1 MNDVMVEDE
10 DNKQQENLKNII
22 SHINALESNIDDIKY
37 KSFIIRYPIF
47 QDTIYFSFDIVCIIV
62 IYIKICLD
70 IKHNYDL
77 NKTQL
82 NEIIDG
88 LLYFANV
95 IVLMQTYTIKSIFK
109 FFIVYDISSYSIK
122 KQNTG
127 LCKLK
132 NLLADFLK
140 NTLNEIIYFI
150 NFKISG
156 ENYDTL
162 FNLLHTQIQDLY
174 NISELDHYLETINDS
189 ETCKFED
196 LSVKFL
202 QSAFIILINKF
213 IDYIVSLDE
222 EVNEKVNNIYKN
234 ILLLLSY
241 YFDIK
246 NKISN
251 DISFDILY
259 RNYGI
264 LINELIFHNFDIT
277 STNLL
282 KMMNNLL
289 ELFLVYYKKIN
300 EKIKIIDLS
309 LIYTDLTTH
318 AKKILVPY
326 DITLLSLS
334 TDAENILIPSS
345 ELYIPPRQRQRHAPS
360 PSPRPPAAAGTPPA
374 SPSPRPPPG
383 AASTVL
389 GTAAS
394 PAAVPPPPGAAKSG
408 IKSRMTYSPPS
419 PPASPAAR
427 PAARPASPAA
437 AARPAAAAALLAVPP
452 GTARPP
458 APAAPPA
465 ASPAP
470 AAPPQPSPVVLAAAA
485 SAAGPPLPV
494 VLAAALPRPPAPVVL
509 AAAASAARPASPAA
523 AARPAA
529 AAGAGP
535 ASPASAVVL
544 AASPAAAG
552 PPLPVVLAAAL
563 PRPPAGL
570 AGPPPPPRRHA
581 PVRRV
586 LQSIMA
592 LAPSAAHRMFQSIGA
607 FSPRRQAAAS
617 PALARRQAA
626 LAPPPPAAAA
636 LLAAPPAAALLAVP
650 PGTAPAGTRPPAAA
664 AAAAPPAGALLAP
677 AARPASPA
685 AAAARPA
692 AAAAALLAVP
702 PGTARP
708 PAAASTSAAAA
719 VNNMDKKIKI
729 EEKKQDF
736 TSVFIKKISS
746 IEQVH
751 FNYKELFIKLC
762 DYVIRLSKGE
772 KKYNSRGELE
782 FLGFAK
788 KKFRSSFK
796 TMIVLTI
803 IKINNAY
810 KELYDLI
817 VKFTTKY
824 VEYTS
829 DNDYKLKTIKMPE
842 KSQEIIKERE
852 LLAMDILKYDFLFK
866 MLEYYIF
873 YLHTFKLE
881 ELFYKHNINKVRE
894 YNINNLEKNT
904 IQDINT
910 KAYSSIIDFDTAFN
924 TFKSKG
930 KIKTNIEDKTNK
942 ISEYLKNKENT
953 YDNLFKEI
961 LKEKIVFNEIQKEK
975 ADIAIEAETIAE
987 QKIND
992 ATETAARAEKAR
1004 ADAADVAILTRATE
1018 AERKA
1023 ETARA
1028 AAAVEGRKAAAAEER
1043 AAAAETAI
1051 AEARR
1056 QAQLDEDRIQAQAQ
1070 AIATA
1075 EARVATETAAA
1086 EAARRE
1092 ADASVAA
1099 IAKIRGDAEEA
1110 ARRQA
1115 EAEARATALEAARRE
1130 AEAYVE
1136 AARREVATETARA
1149 DASVAAIAKIRG
1161 EAVLQ
1166 EIIAAKRQ
1174 AEAERI
1180 AAEADEIAAREVAN
1194 SAMARARATEAERR
1208 VEAEAEERAARADAA
1223 AERAIAGRAEEVARL
1238 RTAAL
1243 EAEEVAR
1250 LRVAET
1256 RLAVAAREDAEE
1268 RAATA
1273 NQQLQQ
1279 LLQHMQ
1285 PQPQQLVLQ
1294 QVPNE
1299 DILIFQQFLSDNN
1312 KLIINFKED
1321 KKQKFFIYN
1330 GYRYDYVRINSRYYT
1345 LIANKTTPL
1354 QTDIAPVYN
1363 YTNGPFLDLPII
1375 RYSGGG
1381 PGNFDEL
1388 PVIFKLYWYK
1398 YKIYDTVIS
1407 KDFSVISGDNVD
1419 DSNLIL
1425 KSKTPLSI
1433 LNLTKDNGLYLKQKE
1448 FNSIVDKLLN
1458 NENITRKD
1466 MLFFDSIEDIIQN
1479 TTTKHTEDKKKLLEY
1494 IKETKEKLTK
1504 KNIGFKEENIIDTT
1518 KTILN
1523 FIKVADIFKLIL
1535 VGLTVICI
1543 IIYIMVLLI
1552 STYNFIFL
1560 LYKIIASII
1569 YLYVN
1574 TVLTHND
1581 SLSYTAKNIIRCTKN
1596 DYKYDIFN
1604 ILNEQLTAL
1613 SVFNTNLYIIY
1624 IILGY
1629 IILYLLYFI
1638 YSSIFSKFYILNGN
1652 IRDIDPKFTLITL
1665 IVVIFS
1671 CSFIHLLIYK
1681 FLFKTVCFNSYK
1693 TSATDEKTVD
1703 DTIIN
1708 YLSKFRSFN
1717 DTVENDKF
1725 YSLLTDSTKKDEID
1739 IKFQNMVLEL
1749 KDDNT
1754 INNLGKYLLIYNINT
1769 YFQEYLY
1776 INDKTKE
1783 LIKDYF
1789 DKVIKGDTPIN
1800 TFISFLD
1807 LNERRLIKASHEELP
1822 FYNQIPS
1829 DKIEYFKIINGDI
1842 NDVLTSVNKSII
1854 KYSGTFYPFLF
1865 TCIYIFIICIYN
1877 IITTYIIL
1885 RYIVDNRDE
1894 QIFPQFIYTMSDKII
1909 DIFNRI
1915 YNLVNN

>member
-1 MNDVMVEDE
+1 MNDDE
-10 DNKQQENLKNII
+10 DNDRKQQKNLVSII
-22 SHINALESNIDDIKY
+22 SVINALDSNIYDKKY
-37 KSFIIRYPIF
+37 IF
-47 QDTIYFSFDIVCIIV
+47 FMQNYQKFNEIIYFSYDIVNIIV
-62 IYIKICLD
+62 IYIKLCLD
-70 IKHNYDL
+70 IKHYFKFDKNEL
-77 NKTQL
+77 NEL
-82 NEIIDG
+82 NEIIDN
-88 LLYFANV
+88 LLNFAND
-95 IVLMQTYTIKSIFK
+95 IVVMQNLTINSIFK
-109 FFIVYDISSYSIK
+109 FFIEYDISSYSIK
-122 KQNTG
+122 KKNAG
-127 LCKLK
+127 LCKL
-132 NLLADFLK
+132 NNILVDFLL
-140 NTLNEIIYFI
+140 NTLRAIFRFI
-150 NFKISG
+150 NFIINGATLDNTIITSL
-156 ENYDTL
+156 DTL
-162 FNLLHTQIQDLY
+162 KQNLSDI
-174 NISELDHYLETINDS
+174 NKLDDYLKTINVS
-189 ETCKFED
+189 ETCIFKEVKYLLPFFIR
-196 LSVKFL
+196 LIKIFISLFNNSVYK
-202 QSAFIILINKF
+202 K
-213 IDYIVSLDE
+213 
-222 EVNEKVNNIYKN
+222 VNEIENNIYKN
-234 ILLLLSY
+234 ILLLIQY
-241 YFDIK
+241 
-246 NKISN
+246 
-251 DISFDILY
+251 
-259 RNYGI
+259 
-264 LINELIFHNFDIT
+264 NFDIT
-277 STNLL
+277 SSDINYDIKYRSLYQNYGELSLL
-282 KMMNNLL
+282 ILREFDISGIKLLNMMKNLL
-289 ELFLVYYKKIN
+289 ELFLVCYKKNNEQSKIN
-300 EKIKIIDLS
+300 ELSYIYYDLEKHAIKYS
-309 LIYTDLTTH
+309 LTLEPLLKD

-326 DITLLSLS
+326 EKLTEPL
-334 TDAENILIPSS
+334 P
-345 ELYIPPRQRQRHAPS
+345 QRHAP
-360 PSPRPPAAAGTPPA
+360 PPRPPAASPPSPAAAAPQPPPGAALPVPPGAASTVLGAAALPAALPAPPGAASTVLGAAALPVPPGAASTVLGAAALPAALPPPPPPPPA
-374 SPSPRPPPG
+374 PSPPPSPPAAAAPPPRPPPPG

-389 GTAAS
+389 GAAAL
-394 PAAVPPPPGAAKSG
+394 PAPPPPPPPPGAA
-408 IKSRMTYSPPS
+408 
-419 PPASPAAR
+419 
-427 PAARPASPAA
+427 
-437 AARPAAAAALLAVPP
+437 
-452 GTARPP
+452 
-458 APAAPPA
+458 
-465 ASPAP
+465 
-470 AAPPQPSPVVLAAAA
+470 
-485 SAAGPPLPV
+485 AAGHSTPV
-494 VLAAALPRPPAPVVL
+494 NNMNA
-509 AAAASAARPASPAA
+509 
-523 AARPAA
+523 
-529 AAGAGP
+529 
-535 ASPASAVVL
+535 
-544 AASPAAAG
+544 
-552 PPLPVVLAAAL
+552 
-563 PRPPAGL
+563 
-570 AGPPPPPRRHA
+570 
-581 PVRRV
+581 
-586 LQSIMA
+586 IN
-592 LAPSAAHRMFQSIGA
+592 
-607 FSPRRQAAAS
+607 
-617 PALARRQAA
+617 
-626 LAPPPPAAAA
+626 
-636 LLAAPPAAALLAVP
+636 
-650 PGTAPAGTRPPAAA
+650 
-664 AAAAPPAGALLAP
+664 
-677 AARPASPA
+677 
-685 AAAARPA
+685 
-692 AAAAALLAVP
+692 
-702 PGTARP
+702 
-708 PAAASTSAAAA
+708 
-719 VNNMDKKIKI
+719 NNMDKNI
-729 EEKKQDF
+729 EIETKKQDF

-772 KKYNSRGELE
+772 KKYNSRGQLE
-782 FLGFAK
+782 FLGITK
-788 KKFRSSFK
+788 SNFRSSFK

-1829 DKIEYFKIINGDI
+1829 DKIEYFKIINENI